1 MRAIASWAI
10 SSTVLVLLLA
20 ACGGGESS
28 GDGSSAQNYLDD
40 PPLWN
45 DYTLGLGETI
55 NLQENVSIEFVSV
68 LQDSRCPIGAQ
79 CPGGGNVR
87 VRMRGITPRGASF
100 VDLDTDQTLQTSGLF
115 DYYGLTMR
123 RVEPYPALDA
133 QGVPVAIPPA
143 QYEVTVFVTKN
154 GTPP

>member
-1 MRAIASWAI
+1 MRAVLTSLM
-10 SSTVLVLLLA
+10 VLVLA
-20 ACGGGESS
+20 ACAGGDSGGG
-28 GDGSSAQNYLDD
+28 GGSSAQNYLDD

-45 DYTLGLGETI
+45 DYTLGLGETL
-55 NLQENVSIEFVSV
+55 NLQENVAIEFVSV
-68 LQDSRCPIGAQ
+68 LQDSRCPIGAT
-79 CPGGGNVR
+79 CVTGGNVR

-100 VDLDTDQTLQTSGLF
+100 VDLDTDQSLHSSGLF

-123 RVEPYPALDA
+123 RVEPYPVLDA
-133 QGVPVAIPPA
+133 QGQPVPIPPA